1 MENPAASSTP
11 AKAFVPTLPTS
22 VKETGLGLGFLTELA
37 IKHLY
42 FEGSLS
48 GYQLAER
55 MMLPYPGVVEQI
67 LEFLKREKLCEVK
80 GSGGFAEAAYQYAIA
95 DKGRG
100 VARVQ
105 RLAQGAK
112 GAESPNNVG
121 GRRAFPPRVD
131 KDWSLK
137 VNQKERVL
145 AKLSALAATADAE
158 KVKARGHQ
166 FDEALTLP
174 VVIEDRLEEV
184 RSTSEVLQ
192 VLKSIGVSED
202 VVRSKEGI
210 RVRAGRGKMR
220 GRRYRMPRSLL
231 IVVSSHDVALVKGA
245 RNLPGVE
252 VAFAEA
258 LNPGM
263 LAPGGLP
270 GRLTVF
276 SESALKKIGE
286 W

>member
-1 MENPAASSTP
+1 MVDNATVNVYS
-11 AKAFVPTLPTS
+11 L
-22 VKETGLGLGFLTELA
+22 TGEVLRTEAL
-37 IKHLY
+37 
-42 FEGSLS
+42 
-48 GYQLAER
+48 
-55 MMLPYPGVVEQI
+55 PGVFATQFRPDVI
-67 LEFLKREKLCEVK
+67 HKAVVA
-80 GSGGFAEAAYQYAIA
+80 AEANKRQPYGSKPGAGIRHSVSTWG
-95 DKGRG
+95 KGRG

-145 AKLSALAATADAE
+145 AKMSALAATADAE

-166 FDEALTLP
+166 FNEELTLP
-174 VVIEDRLEEV
+174 VVIEDRLEDV
-184 RSTSEVLQ
+184 RSTSEVLD
-192 VLKSIGVSED
+192 VLKSIGVSD
-202 VVRSKEGI
+202 DIVRSKDGI

-220 GRRYRMPRSLL
+220 GRPYRMPRSLL
-231 IVVSSHDVALVKGA
+231 IVVSSHDAALVKGA

-252 VAFAEA
+252 VVYTEG
-258 LNPGM
+258 LNPGL
-263 LAPGGLP
+263 LAPGGMP

-276 SESALKKIGE
+276 TESALKKIGE

>member
-1 MENPAASSTP
+1 MVDN
-11 AKAFVPTLPTS
+11 
-22 VKETGLGLGFLTELA
+22 VKVNIYSLTGEVLRTQPL
-37 IKHLY
+37 
-42 FEGSLS
+42 
-48 GYQLAER
+48 
-55 MMLPYPGVVEQI
+55 PGVFATQFRPDVIHKAVVAE
-67 LEFLKREKLCEVK
+67 EANKRQPY
-80 GSGGFAEAAYQYAIA
+80 GSKPGAGIRHSVSTWG
-95 DKGRG
+95 KGRG

-145 AKLSALAATADAE
+145 ARLSALAATADAE

-166 FDEALTLP
+166 FNEALTLP
-174 VVIEDRLEEV
+174 VVIEDRLEDV
-184 RSTSEVLQ
+184 QSTSEVLD
-192 VLKSIGVSED
+192 VLRSIGLEGD
-202 VVRSKEGI
+202 IVRSKDGI
-210 RVRAGRGKMR
+210 RVRPGRGKMR

-231 IVVSSHDVALVKGA
+231 IVVSTHDAALVKGA

-252 VAFAEA
+252 VAYAEG
-258 LNPGM
+258 LNPGL

-270 GRLTVF
+270 GRLTGF
-276 SESALKKIGE
+276 TESALKKVGE

>member
-1 MENPAASSTP
+1 MVDKATVNVYSLTGEVIKTQSLPAVFATQFRPDVIHRAVVAEEANRRQPYGSKPGAGIRHSVSTW
-11 AKAFVPTLPTS
+11 
-22 VKETGLGLGFLTELA
+22 G
-37 IKHLY
+37 
-42 FEGSLS
+42 
-48 GYQLAER
+48 
-55 MMLPYPGVVEQI
+55 
-67 LEFLKREKLCEVK
+67 
-80 GSGGFAEAAYQYAIA
+80 
-95 DKGRG
+95 KGRG

-166 FDEALTLP
+166 FNEALTLP

-184 RSTSEVLQ
+184 RSTSEVLS